1 MAIIYTYPVKTTPNA
16 NDLILISDSQ
26 DSNKTKQVKI
36 SSLPGGS
43 GSGVSSVTSANTAIT
58 VADASTTP
66 VLTSVAYSGGANIG
80 HVPTGSGSSAT
91 VYLDGTGNWSTPGG
105 SSSTMTSTTEGI
117 AKIFSDTTQSTVA
130 NTVSSTASRTY
141 GVQLNSSNQLVVNVP
156 WTGGSSGSLN
166 SVGLTM
172 PSGFTVGSSPLTAD
186 GTIDVTI
193 NGGSSST
200 YYRGDGSWGTPTG
213 TTYNVMGSGNS
224 YLAGLVLAGNATHG
238 SQFLRKDGTWQ
249 TVSSSANNIYSADGT
264 IGANRTVGI
273 EANNLYFN
281 PGNAGGGVVI
291 GATTRTSSNPVLEV
305 VGGGVIELLVNATS
319 GSPEIGFAVAGAQ
332 KGGIRTNNTALE
344 LLSGGTTVGLTLD
357 ASSNAVFAG
366 NISKAS
372 ALTIGTSSGN
382 SDITL
387 DPNQSG
393 SGVVVLTGGAG
404 RGAGQIKFN
413 CDQNSHG
420 VTIKGPAHSATAD
433 YTLTL
438 PTTDGNANE
447 YLKTDGDGAL
457 SWADPSP
464 KLGFTPL
471 SIYEATGL
479 IGSSSSA
486 AFSIVRQSV
495 CETDCTIDKVDFFRL
510 SGTAAVS
517 IAVYTGTLSAG
528 TGVLRLSGQ
537 TQSGSANSITT
548 LTFSSPYTFTA
559 GDDIIIL
566 VSLNYGGGNYAQVLG
581 STSLYSHV
589 ALGRRNAVYY
599 ASPPQTYQ
607 EIESSFEEAYGGA
620 AALHFY
626 DA

>member
-1 MAIIYTYPVKTTPNA
+1 MAIIYTYPVKTNPVA
-16 NDLILISDSQ
+16 NDLILISDSA
-26 DSNKTKQVKI
+26 DNNKTKQVKV
-36 SSLPGGS
+36 SSLPSSGGGS
-43 GSGVSSVTSANTAIT
+43 VSSVGFSLSSLAAFDIT
-58 VADASTTP
+58 GDNP
-66 VLTSVAYSGGANIG
+66 V
-80 HVPTGSGSSAT
+80 TGSGTITLGTTGGST
-91 VYLDGTGNWSTPGG
+91 GQYLDYQGNWSTPGG
-105 SSSTMTSTTEGI
+105 SSSTMTSTTEGV

-156 WTGGSSGSLN
+156 WTGGSSGGSLN
-166 SVGLTM
+166 SVGLTT
-172 PSGFTVGSSPLTAD
+172 PSGFTVGNSPLTAD
-186 GTIDVTI
+186 GTIGVTI

-224 YLAGLVLAGNATHG
+224 YAAGLVLAGNATHG

-387 DPNQSG
+387 DPNPSG

-420 VTIKGPAHSATAD
+420 VTIKGPAHSATAN

-447 YLKTDGDGAL
+447 YLKTDGAGAL

-464 KLGFTPL
+464 KLGFSPL

-510 SGTAAVS
+510 SGTSSIS

-528 TGVLRLSGQ
+528 TGTLRLSAQ

-548 LTFSSPYTFTA
+548 LTFSTPYTFTA

-566 VSLNYGGGNYAQVLG
+566 VSLNYGGGNYAQLLG
-581 STSLYSHV
+581 STGLYSHV

-607 EIESSFEEAYGGA
+607 EIEASFEEAYGGA